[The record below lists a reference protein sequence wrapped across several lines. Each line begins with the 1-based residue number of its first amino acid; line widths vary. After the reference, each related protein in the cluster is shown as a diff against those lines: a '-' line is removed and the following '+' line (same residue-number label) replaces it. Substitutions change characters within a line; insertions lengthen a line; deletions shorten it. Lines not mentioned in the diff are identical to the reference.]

1 MAENVEGSCSELV
14 VLDSDVGIARVSRP
28 VLSFLVKWVKG
39 LKKAFSSYLI
49 CIKKFKGKK
58 LDGGDLSG
66 EEVPNL

>member
-39 LKKAFSSYLI
+39 LKKAFSS
-49 CIKKFKGKK
+49 
-58 LDGGDLSG
+58 
-66 EEVPNL
+66 